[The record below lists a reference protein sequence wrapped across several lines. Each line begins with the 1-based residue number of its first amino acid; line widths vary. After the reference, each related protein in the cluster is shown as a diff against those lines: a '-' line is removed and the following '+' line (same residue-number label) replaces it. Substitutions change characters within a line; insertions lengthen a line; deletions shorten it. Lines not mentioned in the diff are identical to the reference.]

1 MRRLRTLLSRIP
13 LAIKVPL
20 LAAAVTVLVAAAISQ
35 VVLHRL
41 AQEQTAAL
49 QSLASA
55 FMDGLAT
62 TVTPGLLTRDPWETF
77 DALDRAK
84 QRYEAVHAVFMVVLL
99 PDGEVLAASEPDRF
113 PIRSRLPE
121 ELAVR
126 VALGDGL
133 VTDESAGRAW
143 LVRGIV
149 QEGFAIGTVL
159 TEIDISNLL
168 RVRREVLLTLIVVN
182 AGLTLLFGTAG
193 YLLVR
198 RMVAPLSLIRERLAA
213 AATGEPKPFD
223 GHAIELA
230 GREYGGLFRQFNA
243 MIQAQSERESLAA
256 ELANQEQLAMLGRL
270 ASSMAHEVN
279 NPLGGLMNA
288 VDTLDAHGDD
298 AAVRG
303 RVIDLVRRGLRGIQ
317 QVVRAA
323 LVTYKSEHYARHLS
337 QVDLQ
342 DLRFLIQHETGT
354 KRLTLDWQ
362 NDLPEMLEVDAS
374 SIRQIVL
381 NLLLNACQASPE
393 GGTVSLRAAAIPGQ
407 LTISVADQGPG
418 LPAAALQAIEA
429 GAGGRMVPEG
439 DGLRRGLG
447 LWTAAR
453 LAARLGGTLEARRE
467 DGRIGHG
474 AVITLTVPFGQN
486 AGNADLGGLR
496 AVA

>member
-1 MRRLRTLLSRIP
+1 MHRLRSLSSRLP

-20 LAAAVTVLVAAAISQ
+20 LAAAATVLVAVAISQ

-41 AQEQTAAL
+41 AQEQAIAL
-49 QSLASA
+49 ESLASA
-55 FMDGLAT
+55 FMDGLST
-62 TVTPGLLTRDPWETF
+62 TVTPGLLTRDAWETF
-77 DALDRAK
+77 DALDRAR
-84 QRYEAVHAVFMVVLL
+84 QRYEAVHAVFMVVTL
-99 PDGEVLAASEPDRF
+99 PNGEVLAASEPDRF

-121 ELAVR
+121 ELAAR
-126 VALGDGL
+126 IRQGDGL
-133 VTDESAGRAW
+133 ATDEDAGRAW

-149 QEGFAIGTVL
+149 QEGFEIGTVL
-159 TEIDISNLL
+159 TEIDISNML
-168 RVRREVLLTLIVVN
+168 RVRREVLVTLIVVN
-182 AGLTLLFGTAG
+182 TLLTLLFGTAG

-213 AATGEPKPFD
+213 AAAGRPRPFD
-223 GHAIELA
+223 DHAIELA

-243 MIQAQSERESLAA
+243 MIRAQTERESLAA

-288 VDTLDAHGDD
+288 VDTLDTHGEDPG
-298 AAVRG
+298 VRR
-303 RVIDLVRRGLRGIQ
+303 RVIDLVLRGLRDIQ

-323 LVTYKSEHYARHLS
+323 LATYKSDQRHRHLS
-337 QVDLQ
+337 DADLQ

-354 KRLTLDWQ
+354 KRLTLDWR
-362 NDLPEMLEVDAS
+362 NDLPPVLEIES
-374 SIRQIVL
+374 SPIRQIVL
-381 NLLLNACQASPE
+381 NLLLNACHASPE
-393 GGTVSLRAAAIPGQ
+393 GGVVSMHAAAESGQ
-407 LTISVADQGPG
+407 LVISVADQGPG
-418 LPAAALQAIEA
+418 LPPAALQAIAA

-453 LAARLGGTLEARRE
+453 LAVRLGGTLAAGGDAER
-467 DGRIGHG
+467 GG
-474 AVITLTVPFGQN
+474 AVITLTVPLSQT
-486 AGNADLGGLR
+486 AGDADLGGLR